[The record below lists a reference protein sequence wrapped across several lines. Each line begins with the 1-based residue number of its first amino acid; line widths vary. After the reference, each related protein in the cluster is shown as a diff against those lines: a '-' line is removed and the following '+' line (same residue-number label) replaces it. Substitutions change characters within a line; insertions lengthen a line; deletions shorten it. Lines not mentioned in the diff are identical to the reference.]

1 MGVSAAQSAGL
12 RNIGS
17 IDIAAVINPK
27 RTALYDLH
35 LELGARMVVFAGY
48 EMPVQYPG
56 GIIHEHRQ
64 TRSRA
69 GLFDISHMGQLV
81 CAGTGAADLL
91 EKLTP
96 GDLHGLTLG
105 RQLYTV
111 LTNATGGIIDDLMIT
126 RTESGFY
133 LVINAACRDKDIAH
147 FNAVRHRDCKF
158 DVMDDASLIA
168 LQGPASAAVLQRY
181 HPGIASLPFMH
192 SGSYQVNGINCLIN
206 RSGYTG
212 EDGFEISVPSREA
225 EAMARELL
233 SNDEVEPAG
242 LGARDSLRLEAGLC
256 LYGHDINAQTTPVE
270 AGLGWVIAKK
280 YRGDNIVEA
289 RFPGAEKILGQFKN
303 GTDKIRTGLRPQG
316 KIPVREG
323 TNLTDATGMPAG
335 IVTSGGFGP
344 TVGAPVAMAYVQ
356 TKYGE
361 PGTELGVEI
370 RGRVH
375 KVHVYRLPFVEHRYY
390 QPQRSS

>member
-1 MGVSAAQSAGL
+1 
-12 RNIGS
+12 
-17 IDIAAVINPK
+17 
-27 RTALYDLH
+27 
-35 LELGARMVVFAGY
+35 MVVFAGY
-48 EMPVQYPG
+48 EMPVQYAG

-81 CAGTGAADLL
+81 CTGTEAADLL
-91 EKLTP
+91 ETLTP
-96 GDLHGLTLG
+96 GDLHGLTPG

-111 LTNATGGIIDDLMIT
+111 LTNTSGGIIDDLMIT

-133 LVINAACRDKDIAH
+133 MVINAACRDKDIAH
-147 FNAVRHRDCKF
+147 FSAVRHWECKIEL
-158 DVMDDASLIA
+158 MDDASLIA
-168 LQGPASAAVLQRY
+168 LQGPASAAVLKRY
-181 HPGIASLPFMH
+181 HGGISTLPFMQ
-192 SGSYQVNGINCLIN
+192 SGSFQINGINCLIN

-212 EDGFEISVPSREA
+212 EDGFEISVSSRQA
-225 EAMARELL
+225 EALARELL

-256 LYGHDINAQTTPVE
+256 LYGHDIDAQTTPIE

-280 YRGDNIVEA
+280 YRDDNIVEA

-323 TNLTDATGMPAG
+323 AHLTDNTGTPAG

-344 TVGAPVAMAYVQ
+344 TVGAPVAMAYIQ
-356 TKYGE
+356 TGFSE

-375 KVHVYRLPFVEHRYY
+375 RVHVCRLPFVEHRYY

>member
-1 MGVSAAQSAGL
+1 MRNNRRTDITAA
-12 RNIGS
+12 
-17 IDIAAVINPK
+17 INPK

-35 LELGARMVVFAGY
+35 LELGARMVVFAGH

-56 GIIHEHRQ
+56 GIIHEHRH

-81 CAGTGAADLL
+81 CTGAGAAGLL
-91 EKLTP
+91 ETLMP
-96 GDLHGLTLG
+96 GDLAGLDPG

-111 LTNATGGIIDDLMIT
+111 LTNAAGGIVDDLMIT
-126 RTESGFY
+126 RTGPGFY
-133 LVINAACRDKDIAH
+133 LVFNAACRDKDIAH
-147 FNAVRHRDCKF
+147 FNTVQSQECKF

-168 LQGPASAAVLQRY
+168 LQGPASAAVLTRY
-181 HPGIASLPFMH
+181 HGAISGLPFMH
-192 SGSYQVNGINCLIN
+192 SGNFLINGIKCLVN

-212 EDGFEISVPSREA
+212 EDGFEISVASREV
-225 EAMARELL
+225 EALARELL
-233 SNDEVEPAG
+233 TNEEVEPAG

-256 LYGHDINAQTTPVE
+256 LYGHDIDEQTTPVD

-280 YRGDNIVEA
+280 YCGDNIVEA
-289 RFPGAEKILGQFKN
+289 RFPGAEKILGQYKN

-323 TNLTDATGMPAG
+323 MRLTAANGTPAG

-344 TVGAPVAMAYVQ
+344 TVGAPVAMAYLH
-356 TKYGE
+356 TRYGE
-361 PGTELGVEI
+361 PGTELSVEI

-375 KVHVYRLPFVEHRYY
+375 KVHVHRLPFVEHRYY
-390 QPQRSS
+390 QPQRSP